1 MPNNEFLYKDQ
12 TYALRGFLFSVHN
25 ELGRFAKEK
34 QYGDKLEE
42 KLKLN
47 GIPYKRELKISDI
60 KDTPDF
66 ILWDLIILELKAKP
80 FSQKEDFE
88 QVQRYLHQTNLKLAI
103 LVNFRAKYLKPQR
116 ILNINHLQASVK
128 SENL

>member
-1 MPNNEFLYKDQ
+1 MDNNEFLYKDK
-12 TYALRGFLFSVHN
+12 TYQLRGFLFSVHN

-42 KLKLN
+42 KLLLN
-47 GIPYKRELKISDI
+47 KIPFKREQQIGDI

-116 ILNINHLQASVK
+116 ILNINHLQPSVK